1 VTLFEWPVQDLAH
14 GRYPR
19 PVDDFDALEAAGIAN
34 ARERAGVIKY
44 LDSLGFTV
52 EEMVEAEARGRLFGL
67 AGDVLV
73 WSGPPKYSRRTAA
86 EALGVPIDDVAHA
99 WAVLGLTVADLDE
112 TALSQADVDGLSG
125 WFQMKVL
132 MGDDGA
138 FGFLRVLGSTMARL
152 AEAESTVIRAGT
164 PDIQMDHTH
173 DELATAQAFRWV
185 AEYVPRISVLVDAVH
200 RQHLVSART
209 HFEGVLRDTSANVVC
224 GVGFADL
231 SGFTALTQT
240 LSLAE
245 LSMLLNEFIAG
256 VSDVV
261 HADGGRVVKFIGDEV
276 MWVSSTPELLAKA
289 AVDLVN
295 HPKAREEGIHVRAGL
310 CYGGVL
316 AINGDYFG
324 NVVNLAARLVGA
336 AKPGQILVSQAV
348 RDELP
353 EWAATV
359 QDALTLKGFDAPVTA
374 YELHGNGDR

>member
-1 VTLFEWPVQDLAH
+1 
-14 GRYPR
+14 
-19 PVDDFDALEAAGIAN
+19 VDDFDALEAAGIAN
-34 ARERAGVIKY
+34 ARDRAGLIKY

-67 AGDVLV
+67 AGDVLLG
-73 WSGPPKYSRRTAA
+73 SGPTTYSIRTAA
-86 EALGVPIDDVAHA
+86 EALGVPVDDVARA
-99 WAVLGLTVADLDE
+99 WALLGLTVADLDE
-112 TALSQADVDGLSG
+112 IALSQADVDGLSG

-138 FGFLRVLGSTMARL
+138 FGFLRVLGSAMARL
-152 AEAESTVIRAGT
+152 AEAESTFVRAAT
-164 PDIQMDHTH
+164 PDIQMNHTH

-185 AEYVPRISVLVDAVH
+185 GEFIPRISVLVDAVH
-200 RQHLVSART
+200 RQHMVSART
-209 HFEGVLRDTSANVVC
+209 HFEGVLHDTSSNVVC

-240 LSLAE
+240 LTPAE

-256 VSDVV
+256 VSEVI

-289 AVDLVN
+289 AVDLVS
-295 HPKAREEGIHVRAGL
+295 HPKAREEGIQVRAGL
-310 CYGGVL
+310 GYGGVL
-316 AINGDYFG
+316 AMNGDYYG
-324 NVVNLAARLVGA
+324 NVVNLAARLVAA
-336 AKPGQILVSQAV
+336 AKPGQILASQAV

-353 EWAATV
+353 DWAATD
-359 QDALTLKGFDAPVTA
+359 QDALTLKGFDAPVNA